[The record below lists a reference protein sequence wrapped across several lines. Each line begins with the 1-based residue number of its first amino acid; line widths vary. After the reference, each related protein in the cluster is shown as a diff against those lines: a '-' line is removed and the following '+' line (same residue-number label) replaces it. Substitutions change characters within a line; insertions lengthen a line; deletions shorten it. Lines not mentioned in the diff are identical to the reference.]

1 MLSVKPS
8 VDMTNLSAYLS
19 DAIRERMLMEELDGE
34 AAFCDRFCL
43 LVNYWSIAEQ
53 VICLSFCENGRIDN
67 LAQEKQEQIL
77 RN

>member
-34 AAFCDRFCL
+34 AAFCESL
-43 LVNYWSIAEQ
+43 LPAGE
-53 VICLSFCENGRIDN
+53 
-67 LAQEKQEQIL
+67 
-77 RN
+77 